1 MSRQD
6 ILKRKENIYYK
17 KLYEYSQYLDVVRD
31 RGYKVAYIALKGS
44 QNYNLEREDSDYDAV
59 AVVYPSLE
67 VLIDCGPKFS
77 YTYVL
82 KDGSRIVVKDV
93 SSFLH
98 DITKGFVGE
107 LELLTTPFALGDKDF
122 FSLLDRH
129 AKIIFETNVRSFQK
143 NLKNMV
149 GKINLFLKTP
159 GKEYIEEVAT
169 YGYRR
174 KNLLTLKRLLILYKN
189 YLSNVPF
196 YDMYICTDEER
207 KELLDY
213 YYNPL
218 PEDEALREATKV
230 TEELVDLIDKTRVE
244 YKKGEEKINYSIRK
258 IFNKYVFDQITKD
271 VLYGNTKDNEES
283 KEEL

>member
-1 MSRQD
+1 MNRQD

-17 KLYEYSQYLDVVRD
+17 KLSEYNKYLDVVRD
-31 RGYKVAYIALKGS
+31 RGYKVCYIALKGS

-59 AVVYPSLE
+59 AVVYPNLG

-82 KDGSRIVVKDV
+82 RDGSRIVVKDV

-98 DITKGFVGE
+98 DLTKGLVGG

-122 FSLLDRH
+122 FSLLDRN
-129 AKIIFETNVRSFQK
+129 AKIIFETNLRSFQK
-143 NLKNMV
+143 NLKGMA
-149 GKINLFLKTP
+149 GKVNLFLKTP

-174 KNLLTLKRLLILYKN
+174 KNLIALKRLLILYKN
-189 YLSNVPF
+189 YLNNVPF

-207 KELLDY
+207 EELLNY

-230 TEELVDLIDKTRVE
+230 SEELVDLINSSRIEHNKS
-244 YKKGEEKINYSIRK
+244 EEKINYGIKK
-258 IFNKYVFDQITKD
+258 IFNKYVFDKVRDDI
-271 VLYGNTKDNEES
+271 LYDNIKDNKES

>member
-31 RGYKVAYIALKGS
+31 RGYKVVYIALKGS
-44 QNYNLEREDSDYDAV
+44 QNYNLDREDSDYDAV
-59 AVVYPSLE
+59 AVVYPTLE

-82 KDGSRIVVKDV
+82 RDGSRIVVKDV

-189 YLSNVPF
+189 YLSSVPF

-213 YYNPL
+213 YYNPI

-230 TEELVDLIDKTRVE
+230 TEELVDLIDKTRVD

-258 IFNKYVFDQITKD
+258 IFNKYVSDQITKD
-271 VLYGNTKDNEES
+271 ILYDNTKDNEES